1 MVFLLFSRF
10 PSAFHRLQYSAGSNL
25 AKHISELFE
34 AAKLHKAVADQHFR
48 FRVSGGFNHAVVV
61 RVALKLNLK
70 FPWLHGSF
78 VVIQI

>member
-1 MVFLLFSRF
+1 
-10 PSAFHRLQYSAGSNL
+10 
-25 AKHISELFE
+25 
-34 AAKLHKAVADQHFR
+34 
-48 FRVSGGFNHAVVV
+48 VSGGFNHAVVV